1 MSKYLSVAE
10 LIRNTD
16 IGYKAIPARSGGTA
30 KILVVP
36 KTGRTTIILS
46 LSRYSNTAL
55 VVALITIYPV
65 ATNECPK
72 VSIDYLRGAKDAGNY
87 TPKIYY
93 VAEADGSIS
102 LYVRTAQNE
111 DCGYRV
117 ISNFQGDTTVSMA
130 GSLPDEAI
138 QI

>member
-1 MSKYLSVAE
+1 MGLSFVAE